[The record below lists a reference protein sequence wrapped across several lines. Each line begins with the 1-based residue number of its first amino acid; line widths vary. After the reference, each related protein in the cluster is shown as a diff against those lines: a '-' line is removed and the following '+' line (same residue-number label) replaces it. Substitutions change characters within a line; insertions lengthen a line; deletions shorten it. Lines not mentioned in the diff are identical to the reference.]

1 MKCYNFCVKNS
12 LSKFPRTSRLWI
24 NYINYL
30 NIVKTFIRSERT
42 GNWHLHRTTVANT
55 IDLFAV
61 SGHIHYAKSARLYLQ
76 TMQDLPKQYTRLY
89 IKFAERAVK
98 DAKDLIQSW
107 FTENY
112 LFPDKAELMCFFAS
126 LTATQDSDVNYD
138 RTNRANLCKYLA
150 VPQ

>member
-76 TMQDLPKQYTRLY
+76 TMQDLPKQYPWLY
-89 IKFAERAVK
+89 IKFAKQGCHSIRRSNRYWAGIWTNLV
-98 DAKDLIQSW
+98 
-107 FTENY
+107 TEQ
-112 LFPDKAELMCFFAS
+112 ALM
-126 LTATQDSDVNYD
+126 
-138 RTNRANLCKYLA
+138 
-150 VPQ
+150 